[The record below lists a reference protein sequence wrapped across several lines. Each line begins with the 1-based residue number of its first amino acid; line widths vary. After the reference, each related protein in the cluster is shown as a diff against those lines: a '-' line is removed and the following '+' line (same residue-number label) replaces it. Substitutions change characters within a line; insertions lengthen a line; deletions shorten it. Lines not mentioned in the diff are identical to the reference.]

1 MLSNF
6 QTADSGDAHRK
17 SRKLRITVVTE
28 TYPPE
33 INGVAVTVARVVKG
47 LLEGG
52 HHVQLVRPRQHS
64 REVARA
70 GDEFSELLA
79 IGLAIPRYPDLKF
92 GLPMARKLV
101 RAWKLHR
108 PDVVH
113 IATEGPLGAS
123 ASKAAKRMGIPV
135 VSEFRTNFHAYSSHY
150 GIGFL
155 HNFILGYLRRFHNR
169 TARTLVPTAALGR
182 ELVQQGFERVHVVA
196 RGVDVGLF
204 DPARRDE
211 GLRASWGAGPETLV
225 AAAVGRV
232 AAEKNLGLMSR
243 AFARMK
249 SIRPDTKLVMVGDG
263 PARASFEES
272 TPDTLFAG
280 KRFGED
286 LATHYASADM
296 LLFPSKTETFGNAT
310 LEAMAS
316 GLAVL
321 AFDYGAAGE
330 FVVTGKNG
338 WAVPFDDEAEYLRA
352 AATAAGDLVSVRQLG
367 VQARRDAQGLGWD
380 KILAQIEMHYAGAM
394 DSGPSWPAAESGA
407 EEEPASLI
415 NLAVPIEESG
425 PAFCRNE

>member
-1 MLSNF
+1 MLSDF
-6 QTADSGDAHRK
+6 HTADTDDAHLE
-17 SRKLRITVVTE
+17 SEKLRIAVVTE

-33 INGVAVTVARVVKG
+33 INGVAVTVARAVKG

-64 REVARA
+64 REVACN
-70 GDEFSELLA
+70 GIEFSEVLS
-79 IGLAIPRYPDLKF
+79 IGLAIPRYPELKF

-113 IATEGPLGAS
+113 IATEGPLGSS
-123 ASKAAKRMGIPV
+123 ALKAARRMGIPV

-155 HNFILGYLRRFHNR
+155 RNFILGYLRRFHNR

-182 ELVQQGFERVHVVA
+182 DLEEEGFERVHVVA

-211 GLRASWGAGPETLV
+211 DLRASWGVGPDTLV

-263 PARASFEES
+263 PARAAFEES
-272 TPDTLFAG
+272 TPDAIFAG

-286 LATHYASADM
+286 LATHYASADV

-316 GLAVL
+316 GLAVI

-338 WAVPFDDEAEYLRA
+338 WAVPFDDETEYLRA
-352 AATAAGDLVSVRQLG
+352 AETAAGDLVSVRQQG
-367 VQARRDAQGLGWD
+367 VQARQDAQGLGWD

-394 DSGPSWPAAESGA
+394 DSGQSWS
-407 EEEPASLI
+407 ASETGT
-415 NLAVPIEESG
+415 EESVSLVDLTG
-425 PAFCRNE
+425 PVEVPGPVFCRHE